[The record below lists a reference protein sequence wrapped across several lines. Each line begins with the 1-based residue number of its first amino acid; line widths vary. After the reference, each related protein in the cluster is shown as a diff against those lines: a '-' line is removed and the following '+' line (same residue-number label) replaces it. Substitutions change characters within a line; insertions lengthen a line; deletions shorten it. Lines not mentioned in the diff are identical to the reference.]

1 MRTART
7 AAFTL
12 IELLVVIA
20 IIGIL
25 AGLTAVAVPRVLER
39 SKIAQA
45 QATAN
50 QIRTVLSTYYT
61 DFGSYPPRY
70 GYVFGRTQQG
80 DTIFYLRPY
89 LHQVG
94 IYSIEGYEDPF
105 SSGVDT
111 AGPFG
116 GPSQNPVGPPF
127 AIGLLEFFPV
137 GTQIPGAPG
146 QRQYPDNLY
155 LGPDNSAAGQDAQR
169 QLQERNR
176 SFVYIPVQQQQFDR
190 VKAYY
195 ERPGQNAPAP
205 EDRYFARVWDA
216 NDPRL
221 APLSTP
227 QAYPPPRY
235 DAFVLLS
242 VGPGGET
249 GGILCDPVGLTGGP
263 TWDGQPEMLP
273 ALYHITGMRAYY
285 LATRDLD
292 GNGLKD
298 FDFLARSRQNEAGN
312 PDLQQFGPNVT
323 LLPNGTNR
331 YGPLIYSY

>member
-1 MRTART
+1 MRTARN

-25 AGLTAVAVPRVLER
+25 FGFTAVAVPRVLER
-39 SKIAQA
+39 SRIAQA
-45 QATAN
+45 TATAN

-61 DFGSYPPRY
+61 DFASYPPRY
-70 GYVFGRTQQG
+70 GYRFGNG
-80 DTIFYLRPY
+80 FFLRPY

-105 SSGVDT
+105 STGIDT

-116 GPSQNPVGPPF
+116 GLSQTPNGPSP
-127 AIGLLEFFPV
+127 IGLLEFFPV
-137 GTQIPGAPG
+137 GVLIGPN
-146 QRQYPDNLY
+146 QREFPQNLY
-155 LGPDNSAAGQDAQR
+155 LGPDGSPAALDAERQQNEQR
-169 QLQERNR
+169 RAFVYLPVNTRQFEFVKAFYERN
-176 SFVYIPVQQQQFDR
+176 
-190 VKAYY
+190 
-195 ERPGQNAPAP
+195 PGGIT
-205 EDRYFARVWDA
+205 EDRAFARVWDPS
-216 NDPRL
+216 DPRL
-221 APLSTP
+221 QPLAAPD
-227 QAYPPPRY
+227 AFPPPRY

-249 GGILCDPVGLTGGP
+249 GGILVDPIGNEP
-263 TWDGQPEMLP
+263 PQNI
-273 ALYHITGMRAYY
+273 YHISALRAYY

-298 FDFLARSRQNEAGN
+298 FDFLARSRQNEAAN
-312 PDLQQFGPNVT
+312 PDLRQFGQNFT

-331 YGPLIYSY
+331 YGPLIFSY